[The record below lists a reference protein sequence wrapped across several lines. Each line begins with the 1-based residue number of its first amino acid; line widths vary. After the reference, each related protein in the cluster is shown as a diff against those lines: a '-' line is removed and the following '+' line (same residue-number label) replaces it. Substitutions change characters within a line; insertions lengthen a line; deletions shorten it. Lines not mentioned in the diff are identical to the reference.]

1 MGQLPLDLVLP
12 TRLGRDD
19 FLRAPAN
26 AAALDLIE
34 AWPAWPDRILV
45 LTGPPGAGKSHLG
58 AIWAAL
64 AGAVAA
70 EPDAPGAALAAVRPA
85 GAILLEDADRL
96 GWPEPALFH
105 LLNHVREG
113 GGWLLATAAA
123 PPAQWGLRTP
133 DLVSRLRLAPLVAI
147 GAPDDALM
155 RAVLVKLF
163 ADRQIAVEE
172 TLLAYLVPRLAR
184 SLDVA
189 RAVAGALDR
198 AALAGNRRLT
208 RAVAAEVLGALDLD
222 EAEP

>member
-34 AWPAWPDRILV
+34 AWPAWPDRIV
-45 LTGPPGAGKSHLG
+45 ILTGPFGAGKSHLG
-58 AIWAAL
+58 AIWAAR
-64 AGAVAA
+64 AGATAPAPEAGWAEIAA
-70 EPDAPGAALAAVRPA
+70 GPPG
-85 GAILLEDADRL
+85 GAILLDDADRL
-96 GWPEPALFH
+96 AWPEPDLFH
-105 LLNHVREG
+105 LLNHVRDG

-123 PPAQWGLRTP
+123 RPARWGLRTP
-133 DLVSRLRLAPLVAI
+133 DLLSRLRLAPLIAI
-147 GAPDDALM
+147 GAPDDTLM

-172 TLLAYLVPRLAR
+172 TLLGYLVPRLAR
-184 SLDVA
+184 SLGEA
-189 RAVAGALDR
+189 RAVVEALDR

-208 RAVAAEVLGALDLD
+208 RAVAAEVLGSLDLD
-222 EAEP
+222 EAEA

>member
-34 AWPAWPDRILV
+34 AWPSWPDRILV

-64 AGAVAA
+64 AGAVPA

-172 TLLAYLVPRLAR
+172 PLLAYLVPRLAR

>member
-34 AWPAWPDRILV
+34 AWPAWPDRIVV

-58 AIWAAL
+58 AIWAAR
-64 AGAVAA
+64 AGAAAVPDAA
-70 EPDAPGAALAAVRPA
+70 EADHLA
-85 GAILLEDADRL
+85 GAILLDDADRL
-96 GWPEPALFH
+96 AWPEPAFFH
-105 LLNHVREG
+105 LLNRLRDG
-113 GGWLLATAAA
+113 SGWLLATAAT
-123 PPAQWGLRTP
+123 PPARWGLRTP
-133 DLVSRLRLAPLVAI
+133 DLVSRLRLAPLVEI
-147 GAPDDALM
+147 GAPDDALL

-184 SLDVA
+184 SLGEA
-189 RAVAGALDR
+189 RAVVAALDR

-208 RAVAAEVLGALDLD
+208 RAVAAEVLGGLALDEP
-222 EAEP
+222 EA

>member
-34 AWPAWPDRILV
+34 AWPAWPDRIVV

-58 AIWAAL
+58 AIWAAR
-64 AGAVAA
+64 AGAAATPEAA
-70 EPDAPGAALAAVRPA
+70 EAGRLA
-85 GAILLEDADRL
+85 GAILLDDADRL
-96 GWPEPALFH
+96 GWPEPAFFH
-105 LLNHVREG
+105 LLNRLRDGE
-113 GGWLLATAAA
+113 GWLLATAAA
-123 PPAQWGLRTP
+123 PPGRWGLRTP
-133 DLVSRLRLAPLVAI
+133 DLVSRLRLAPLVEI
-147 GAPDDALM
+147 GAPDDALL

-184 SLDVA
+184 SLGEA
-189 RAVAGALDR
+189 RAVVAALDR

-208 RAVAAEVLGALDLD
+208 RAVAAEVLGGLDLD
-222 EAEP
+222 EAEA

>member
-1 MGQLPLDLVLP
+1 MSQLPLDLVLP

-34 AWPAWPDRILV
+34 AWPAWPDRIVV
-45 LTGPPGAGKSHLG
+45 LTGPAGAGKSHLG
-58 AIWAAL
+58 AIWAAR
-64 AGAVAA
+64 AGVAPRVPATA
-70 EPDAPGAALAAVRPA
+70 EAGRPT
-85 GAILLEDADRL
+85 GPVLLDDADRL
-96 GWPEPALFH
+96 SWPEPAFFH
-105 LLNHVREG
+105 FLNRLREG
-113 GGWLLATAAA
+113 GGWLLATAAT

-147 GAPDDALM
+147 GAPDDGLM

-163 ADRQIAVEE
+163 ADRQVAVEE

-184 SLDVA
+184 SLGEA
-189 RAVAGALDR
+189 RAVVAALDR

-208 RAVAAEVLGALDLD
+208 RAVAAEVLGGLDLD
-222 EAEP
+222 EGDA